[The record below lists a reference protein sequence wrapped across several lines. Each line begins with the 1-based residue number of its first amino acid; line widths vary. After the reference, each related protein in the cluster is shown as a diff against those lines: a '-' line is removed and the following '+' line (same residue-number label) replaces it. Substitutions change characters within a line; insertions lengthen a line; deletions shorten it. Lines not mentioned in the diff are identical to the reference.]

1 MARPTR
7 WSSHVLSR
15 CRDVSSRGCRP
26 APFTDPMLCAG
37 ALLTRQEEI
46 KEYPSSAWL
55 LRGTTLLQRFTD
67 IDDVGHKY
75 HLELVLEDI
84 LDKDSTVNCT
94 AEVLYHLGNKN
105 IAPAVQ
111 FTIEGEL
118 KNTDEADNIFYSRI
132 KSLEKEL
139 VAENI
144 PDSHGSVSPEMEPIR
159 LLAQV
164 ASGYVIWQNSTE
176 NTKFQLAQ
184 IKHVKQVKRSDDC
197 LEFDYMILL
206 HEMVSQEII
215 PWQMTVLWHPQHGVQ
230 VTQDS
235 CQPKHALE

>member
-1 MARPTR
+1 
-7 WSSHVLSR
+7 
-15 CRDVSSRGCRP
+15 
-26 APFTDPMLCAG
+26 
-37 ALLTRQEEI
+37 
-46 KEYPSSAWL
+46 
-55 LRGTTLLQRFTD
+55 D

-105 IAPAVQ
+105 IAPDVQ

-118 KNTDEADNIFYSRI
+118 KNTDEADNTFYNRI

-144 PDSHGSVSPEMEPIR
+144 PDSHGNVSPEMEPIR
-159 LLAQV
+159 LLAWV

-184 IKHVKQVKRSDDC
+184 IKHVKQVKRSDEY

-206 HEMVSQEII
+206 HEMVSQEIF

-235 CQPKHALE
+235 RQPKHALE

>member
-1 MARPTR
+1 MELPP
-7 WSSHVLSR
+7 SHHRADRAAALAAGYVCYR
-15 CRDVSSRGCRP
+15 RGSPGRGLRLR
-26 APFTDPMLCAG
+26 TVRRAG
-37 ALLTRQEEI
+37 R
-46 KEYPSSAWL
+46 
-55 LRGTTLLQRFTD
+55 RD
-67 IDDVGHKY
+67 IDGVGPKY

-84 LDKDSTVNCT
+84 VDQDSTVNCT

-105 IAPAVQ
+105 IAPDVQ

-118 KNTDEADNIFYSRI
+118 KNTDEADNIFYSQI

-144 PDSHGSVSPEMEPIR
+144 PDSHGHVSPEMEPIR
-159 LLAQV
+159 LLAWV
-164 ASGYVIWQNSTE
+164 ASGYVMWQNSTE
-176 NTKFQLAQ
+176 NTKFQFAQ
-184 IKHVKQVKRSDDC
+184 IKHVKQVKRSDEY

-215 PWQMTVLWHPQHGVQ
+215 PWQMTVLWHPQHGIQ

-235 CQPKHALE
+235 RQPKHASE

>member
-1 MARPTR
+1 MELPPSHHSATR
-7 WSSHVLSR
+7 AAALAACYLSYR
-15 CRDVSSRGCRP
+15 RGSPGRG
-26 APFTDPMLCAG
+26 L
-37 ALLTRQEEI
+37 ALRAVRSGRRQ
-46 KEYPSSAWL
+46 
-55 LRGTTLLQRFTD
+55 D
-67 IDDVGHKY
+67 IDGVGHKY
-75 HLELVLEDI
+75 YLELVLEDV

-94 AEVLYHLGNKN
+94 AEVLHHMGNKN
-105 IAPAVQ
+105 IAPDVQ

-118 KNTDEADNIFYSRI
+118 KNTDEADNIFYNRI

-139 VAENI
+139 VVENI
-144 PDSHGSVSPEMEPIR
+144 PDNHGNTSPEMEPIR
-159 LLAQV
+159 LLAWV

-184 IKHVKQVKRSDDC
+184 IKHVKQVKRSDEY

-235 CQPKHALE
+235 RQPKHASE